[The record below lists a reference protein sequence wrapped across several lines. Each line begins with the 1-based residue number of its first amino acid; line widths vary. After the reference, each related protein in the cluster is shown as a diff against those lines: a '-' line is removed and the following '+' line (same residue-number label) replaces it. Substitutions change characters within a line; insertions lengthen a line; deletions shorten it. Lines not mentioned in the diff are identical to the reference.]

1 MKANSVFNLPN
12 TIKVNADRFDKSE
25 ILALKVGGTLGE
37 NPNFVNEIFRK
48 TVHACVLLKC
58 KVMLYS

>member
-37 NPNFVNEIFRK
+37 NPNFVNEIFGK
-48 TVHACVLLKC
+48 TVHACVLL
-58 KVMLYS
+58 